1 MRLEP
6 AEAEAIRRAARRAF
20 GPSAVVRL
28 FGSRTSDTRK
38 GGDIDLH
45 VEVEEDID
53 EWSARARFDEALFAQ
68 MEEQKV
74 DVVVHRRGKQ
84 PSAIDLVAFR
94 DGIVL

>member
-28 FGSRTSDTRK
+28 FGSRAIDTRK

-45 VEVEEDID
+45 VEVEDDID

>member
-6 AEAEAIRRAARRAF
+6 GEAEAIRRAARRAF

-28 FGSRTSDTRK
+28 FGSRASDTRK

-45 VEVEEDID
+45 IEVENDID

-68 MEEQKV
+68 IEEQKV
-74 DVVVHRRGKQ
+74 DVVLHRRGRQ
-84 PSAIDLVAFR
+84 PSAIDMVALR

>member
-45 VEVEEDID
+45 VEVEDDID